1 MRKAIE
7 ITLFVALLIML
18 SVLPGYAQE
27 RGGATSAGATTLAA
41 APKVERAAFDAFLE
55 IDGIQGET
63 DDGPGGG
70 SGGGGGSA
78 PYCREDEELQMSI
91 CE

>member
-27 RGGATSAGATTLAA
+27 RGGTPPAGATSLAA
-41 APKVERAAFDAFLE
+41 APTVQRAAFDAFLE

-63 DDGPGGG
+63 DDGPGGDSG
-70 SGGGGGSA
+70 SGGGSA

>member
-7 ITLFVALLIML
+7 ITLFVALLILL

-27 RGGATSAGATTLAA
+27 RGGVTPTGATTLAA
-41 APKVERAAFDAFLE
+41 APTVQRAAFDAFLTLDG
-55 IDGIQGET
+55 IDGES
-63 DDGPGGG
+63 DGPGGA
-70 SGGGGGSA
+70 A
-78 PYCREDEELQMSI
+78 PYCREDEEMQMSI

>member
-7 ITLFVALLIML
+7 ITLFVALLVML

-27 RGGATSAGATTLAA
+27 RDGARPAGSTTLAA
-41 APKVERAAFDAFLE
+41 APTVQRSAFDAFLTLDG
-55 IDGIQGET
+55 IDGESG
-63 DDGPGGG
+63 GPGGA
-70 SGGGGGSA
+70 A

>member
-7 ITLFVALLIML
+7 ITVFVALLVLL

-27 RGGATSAGATTLAA
+27 RDGATPAGAPTLAA
-41 APKVERAAFDAFLE
+41 APTVQRAAFDAFLYIE
-55 IDGIQGET
+55 GIPGES
-63 DDGPGGG
+63 DIPGG
-70 SGGGGGSA
+70 SGGGG

-91 CE
+91 CD

>member
-1 MRKAIE
+1 MHKAIE
-7 ITLFVALLIML
+7 ITLFVALLVML

-27 RGGATSAGATTLAA
+27 RGSDAPAGAAGLAV
-41 APKVERAAFDAFLE
+41 APAVQRSAFDAFLTLDG
-55 IDGIQGET
+55 IDGESG
-63 DDGPGGG
+63 GPGGA
-70 SGGGGGSA
+70 A

>member
-7 ITLFVALLIML
+7 ITLFVALLVML

-27 RGGATSAGATTLAA
+27 RGSDTPTGTSTLAA
-41 APKVERAAFDAFLE
+41 APKVERSAFDAFLF
-55 IDGIQGET
+55 IDGIDGES
-63 DDGPGGG
+63 DGPGG
-70 SGGGGGSA
+70 A
-78 PYCREDEELQMSI
+78 TPYCREDEELQMSI